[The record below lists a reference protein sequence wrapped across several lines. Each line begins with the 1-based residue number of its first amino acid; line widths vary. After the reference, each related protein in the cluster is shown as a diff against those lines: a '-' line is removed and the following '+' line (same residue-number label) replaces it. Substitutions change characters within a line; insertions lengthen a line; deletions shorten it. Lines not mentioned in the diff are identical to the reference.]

1 MNTANK
7 EALRAWLF
15 QLLARVELADDLRAE
30 QTEQHCR
37 AHNHILSLKGYMQ
50 CLLSTNWNSL

>member
-30 QTEQHCR
+30 QTES
-37 AHNHILSLKGYMQ
+37 HNTVVLTITFYP
-50 CLLSTNWNSL
+50 